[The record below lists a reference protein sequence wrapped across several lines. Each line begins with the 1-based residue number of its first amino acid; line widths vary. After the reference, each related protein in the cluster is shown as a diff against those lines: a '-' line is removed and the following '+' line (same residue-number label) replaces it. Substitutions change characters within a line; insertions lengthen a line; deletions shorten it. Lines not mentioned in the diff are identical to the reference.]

1 MIIENKSRINP
12 NWQAKASL
20 QFRPAAWFYAEMNLA
35 RNRISYNADDV
46 RYISDDYM
54 NAEIYYWQ
62 EHNQDSKFQ
71 TGEKSDLFS
80 TSGGKYR
87 SVVSG
92 LKQPSYFVF
101 DIPFHFLLGRH
112 TISFLQSYRK
122 YNHNLTTGFDKAA
135 SDYGYFVNQGDK
147 DIYFMNNGVKNYVL
161 DYYPDAYM
169 KTAQGSGFLTSSP
182 YYISSVVKYSYTT
195 GKFLLSL
202 SWTSYLM
209 AGISTLGNGPL
220 HNNLGVYSESTAN
233 PNINYKL
240 LGRLDQERAYVARI
254 HAAYKVSKHLNFSVT
269 AKFKDGQPFANFET
283 LTVTDAAGNNQMAI
297 WAKRTKGI
305 NPFTGDFGSRE
316 DSFFNVDLRALYSGK
331 VAGKN
336 YDLSLLMYNLYDFGT
351 ELTEY
356 TFQPDDTGKRYP
368 LSMNIPRGLILG
380 AKIYF

>member
-1 MIIENKSRINP
+1 MLLAKPFIITVAGFPE
-12 NWQAKASL
+12 
-20 QFRPAAWFYAEMNLA
+20 
-35 RNRISYNADDV
+35 
-46 RYISDDYM
+46 
-54 NAEIYYWQ
+54 
-62 EHNQDSKFQ
+62 
-71 TGEKSDLFS
+71 
-80 TSGGKYR
+80 
-87 SVVSG
+87 G
-92 LKQPSYFVF
+92 L
-101 DIPFHFLLGRH
+101 IL
-112 TISFLQSYRK
+112 
-122 YNHNLTTGFDKAA
+122 
-135 SDYGYFVNQGDK
+135 

-169 KTAQGSGFLTSSP
+169 KTAEGSGFLTSSP

-195 GKFLLSL
+195 EKFLLSL

-220 HNNLGVYSESTAN
+220 HNNLGVYSESSAN
-233 PNINYKL
+233 PNIDYKL
-240 LGRLDQERAYVARI
+240 IGRLDQERAYVARI
-254 HAAYKVSKHLNFSVT
+254 HAAYKLNRNLNFSVT

-331 VAGKN
+331 VAGED
-336 YDLSLLMYNLYDFGT
+336 YELSLLMYNLYDFGT